1 MPGPTNEKSMNPTE
15 PAAPPTAAA
24 AAAPVVI
31 RQVEAAADIAAAE
44 RCFDTY
50 TEWLDMDISFQDY
63 AAERK
68 GLPGKYVPP
77 SGALLLAIDP
87 LSQNVLGCIA
97 MRPIE
102 LEPRFLRQRQQQQQ
116 QQRSPDN
123 AATRYCEIKRLFV
136 YPEARG
142 RQVSRALVREVTVKA
157 RQAGYSEVLLD
168 TMIKMQAAVK
178 LYISEGFEET
188 APYNASPLDG
198 VMYFSK
204 KLM

>member
-1 MPGPTNEKSMNPTE
+1 MPGPTNTSPAE
-15 PAAPPTAAA
+15 PAAP
-24 AAAPVVI
+24 APLVI

-68 GLPGKYVPP
+68 GLPGKYAAP
-77 SGALLLAIDP
+77 SGALLLAVDP
-87 LSQNVLGCIA
+87 LSDSVLGCIA

-102 LEPRFLRQRQQQQQ
+102 LGPEFLRQR
-116 QQRSPDN
+116 RPD
-123 AATRYCEIKRLFV
+123 ARYCEIKRLFV
-136 YPEARG
+136 YPAARG
-142 RQVSRALVREVTVKA
+142 RQVSRALVREVTRRA
-157 RQAGYSEVLLD
+157 REVGYSEVLLD
-168 TMIKMQAAVK
+168 TMTKMQAAVK

-204 KLM
+204 KLD